1 MNQEEVKELYRETI
15 DEKHLLYTI
24 ELNTKNGET
33 LYKYSII
40 KDIYTETFPQ
50 IATFLFV
57 FAIIIVGISFIY
69 SNSLSRDFYKG
80 ISRLRSYSKE
90 IASREAYSTIEY

>member
-1 MNQEEVKELYRETI
+1 MGIKNEWILGVTTDSIDVVEGIHGAKVAQQIQEHAHEQEEVKELYRETI

-40 KDIYTETFPQ
+40 KDIYTETF
-50 IATFLFV
+50 L
-57 FAIIIVGISFIY
+57 
-69 SNSLSRDFYKG
+69 K
-80 ISRLRSYSKE
+80 
-90 IASREAYSTIEY
+90 

>member
-1 MNQEEVKELYRETI
+1 MNKKKSKSYIEKTI

-40 KDIYTETFPQ
+40 KDIYTETF
-50 IATFLFV
+50 L
-57 FAIIIVGISFIY
+57 
-69 SNSLSRDFYKG
+69 K
-80 ISRLRSYSKE
+80 
-90 IASREAYSTIEY
+90 